1 MTGQE
6 QRDPQPWTPSA
17 EPAVSAPTTPMAPPT
32 QPLAYPDVAQPTV
45 SLATPAPGELLRFGP
60 GVPVP
65 ATILDLGQAGVVWR
79 GENQPAGGG
88 NDDAGRRRRRL
99 ISWLLP
105 LLVLIAVLAILLWQH
120 SGSSLVVT
128 DASVQA
134 SSPSLTCD
142 GTATITATMHTNG
155 ADGTI
160 SYRWHRSDGTVSDV
174 LRQQTTKGSTDVHV
188 VLLWSFHGRGTVHA
202 TATLEVLG
210 PSALSESASFEYS
223 CS

>member
-6 QRDPQPWTPSA
+6 HQEQQPWTPST
-17 EPAVSAPTTPMAPPT
+17 APTTPLAPPT
-32 QPLAYPDVAQPTV
+32 QPLPGLDMAHPTV
-45 SLATPAPGELLRFGP
+45 NLAAPAPGELLRFGP

-65 ATILDLGQAGVVWR
+65 ATILDLGQAAAVWR
-79 GENQPAGGG
+79 GENQPVAGGG
-88 NDDAGRRRRRL
+88 NDDTRRRRRRL

-120 SGSSLVVT
+120 SGSALVVT

-134 SSPSLTCD
+134 ASPSLTCD
-142 GTATITATMHTNG
+142 GTATVTATMHTNG
-155 ADGTI
+155 AEGTI
-160 SYRWHRSDGTVSDV
+160 TYRWHRSDGTVSDV

-202 TATLEVLG
+202 TATLEVLS
-210 PSALSESASFEYS
+210 PSGLSESASFEYL

>member
-6 QRDPQPWTPSA
+6 HQEQQPWTPST
-17 EPAVSAPTTPMAPPT
+17 APTTPLAPPT
-32 QPLAYPDVAQPTV
+32 QPLPGLDVAHPTV
-45 SLATPAPGELLRFGP
+45 NLAAPAPGELLRFGP
-60 GVPVP
+60 GVPMP
-65 ATILDLGQAGVVWR
+65 ATILDLGQAAAVWR
-79 GENQPAGGG
+79 GENQPVAGGG
-88 NDDAGRRRRRL
+88 NDDTRRRRRRL

-120 SGSSLVVT
+120 SGSALVVT

-134 SSPSLTCD
+134 ASPSLTCD
-142 GTATITATMHTNG
+142 GTATVTATMHTNG
-155 ADGTI
+155 AEGTI
-160 SYRWHRSDGTVSDV
+160 TYRWHRSDGTVSDV

-202 TATLEVLG
+202 TATLEVLS
-210 PSALSESASFEYS
+210 PSGLSESASFEYL